1 MERLGR
7 VNATSLKH
15 EPRFTSPFFDA
26 SSSLRRCHVAFPHLP
41 ARTLLR
47 AYRHIVQSFIL
58 RGAPVRTE
66 QTNNPSR
73 TEKDDGN

>member
-1 MERLGR
+1 MPPAS
-7 VNATSLKH
+7 NTSRGL
-15 EPRFTSPFFDA
+15 PARSSMP